1 MEQEDKNLGNV
12 SNEELEGNILVGK
25 GNVINISTAHIIEN
39 LLNTLPD
46 DVQKIVTSQIAL
58 LDNYHRIVLDQ
69 AKRSFFWALVA
80 AAIGLFFFIASVAFI
95 LVFKTESASIVS
107 LISGALIE
115 VISGINF
122 YLYNKT
128 SAQLAD
134 FQMRLDRTQGF
145 MLANSICEGLDN
157 EHKQTARLELIRA
170 ICGYLPATP
179 EIPKS

>member
-1 MEQEDKNLGNV
+1 MEQNRDESMAD
-12 SNEELEGNILVGK
+12 GNIFVGDTVVRDITI
-25 GNVINISTAHIIEN
+25 GSNSTIISN
-39 LLNTLPD
+39 LLKTAPD
-46 DVQKIVTSQIAL
+46 DVQKIVTSQIGL

-69 AKRSFFWALVA
+69 AKRSFFWAIIA
-80 AAIGLFFFIASVAFI
+80 AAVGLFFFLAAVIFV
-95 LVFKTESASIVS
+95 LVFKTESASIIS

-134 FQMRLDRTQGF
+134 FQMRLDKTQGF
-145 MLANSICEGLDN
+145 MLANSICEGLDS

-170 ICGYLPATP
+170 ISGYIPHAF
-179 EIPKS
+179 EQPKS